1 MVRGD
6 GKLEGTMSDTTP
18 ERMSSYRHLW
28 IGTAVSLVVTALVLS
43 PAFGNPN
50 EDSFPL
56 STYPMFSH
64 GKPNPDLVL
73 TQALAVFANGDRKPL
88 PPKLATGNE
97 EVIQAMRMI
106 VDETYSGE
114 ERAKNFCRDIAARIN
129 RVSSPRWKDAIAVEI
144 ARSHFDTVAY
154 FEKEPKP
161 LGRRTL
167 QRCSVER

>member
-1 MVRGD
+1 
-6 GKLEGTMSDTTP
+6 MSDTALECMNP
-18 ERMSSYRHLW
+18 PRHLW
-28 IGTAVSLVVTALVLS
+28 MGTAVSLVITVLVLS
-43 PAFGNPN
+43 PAFVDPN

-73 TQALAVFANGDRKPL
+73 TQALAVFPNGDREPL

-106 VDETYSGE
+106 IGETYAGE
-114 ERAKNFCRDIAARIN
+114 ERAKSFCRDIADRIQRGSN
-129 RVSSPRWKDAIAVEI
+129 PRWKDAIAVEI

-154 FEKEPKP
+154 FEKASVP
-161 LGRRTL
+161 LSRRTL
-167 QRCSVER
+167 QRCPVER

>member
-1 MVRGD
+1 
-6 GKLEGTMSDTTP
+6 MSDTAP
-18 ERMSSYRHLW
+18 ERMRPHRDLW
-28 IGTAVSLVVTALVLS
+28 TGTAVSLVMTALVLW
-43 PAFGNPN
+43 PAFGDAN

-73 TQALAVFANGDRKPL
+73 TQALAVFPNGDREPL

-106 VDETYSGE
+106 IGETYGGE
-114 ERAKNFCRDIAARIN
+114 ERAKSFCRDIAD
-129 RVSSPRWKDAIAVEI
+129 RVGRSPSPRWKNAIAVEI

-154 FEKEPKP
+154 FEKESEP
-161 LGRRTL
+161 LSRRTL
-167 QRCSVER
+167 QRCPVEQ

>member
-1 MVRGD
+1 MN
-6 GKLEGTMSDTTP
+6 SH
-18 ERMSSYRHLW
+18 RHLW
-28 IGTAVSLVVTALVLS
+28 IGTVVSLGITALVLW
-43 PAFGNPN
+43 PAFGDPG

-64 GKPNPDLVL
+64 GKHNPDLVL
-73 TQALAVFANGDRKPL
+73 TQALAVFPNGDRKPL

-106 VDETYSGE
+106 IDETYGGE
-114 ERAKNFCRDIAARIN
+114 ERAKSFCRDIADRIH
-129 RVSSPRWKDAIAVEI
+129 RASAPRWKEAIAVEI

-161 LGRRTL
+161 LNRRTL
-167 QRCSVER
+167 QRCLVKR